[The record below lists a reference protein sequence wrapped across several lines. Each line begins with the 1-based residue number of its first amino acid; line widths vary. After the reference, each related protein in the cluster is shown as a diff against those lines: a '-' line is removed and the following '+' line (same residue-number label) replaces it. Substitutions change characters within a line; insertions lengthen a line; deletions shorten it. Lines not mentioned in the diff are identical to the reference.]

1 MESVG
6 RSGISG
12 CDSFPLFHVINILV
26 LDLNIDQISLEK
38 NTQMLNK
45 YSWFICLV
53 STQLSESI
61 YIQRENYKQEASNR
75 NKNFLKF

>member
-6 RSGISG
+6 RAGLSGYN
-12 CDSFPLFHVINILV
+12 SFPLFHVINILV
-26 LDLNIDQISLEK
+26 LDINIDQISLEK

-53 STQLSESI
+53 QLSKSI

>member
-6 RSGISG
+6 RAGLSGYN
-12 CDSFPLFHVINILV
+12 SFPLFHVINILV

-53 STQLSESI
+53 STQLS
-61 YIQRENYKQEASNR
+61 
-75 NKNFLKF
+75 